1 MEGENISEFL
11 ASLKTFPLP
20 IGWVTFQKKLS
31 RWHFGLG
38 IRNPVLRS
46 SLLSTVHK
54 KENISEGDMKMVS
67 VLTFI
72 RKMCKISRK
81 SINQVEEVI
90 SVQVKK
96 TARFGSLIPPGSR
109 RDPWLHYLWQRMV

>member
-20 IGWVTFQKKLS
+20 VGWVTLHKKLS
-31 RWHFGLG
+31 RCHFGFG
-38 IRNPVLRS
+38 IRNPELRS
-46 SLLSTVHK
+46 RLLSTVHT
-54 KENISEGDMKMVS
+54 KENTSGDMKMVS

-81 SINQVEEVI
+81 SIDRVEEGS

-96 TARFGSLIPPGSR
+96 TARFTPLSPPGSR
-109 RDPWLHYLWQRMV
+109 RDPWLHSL